1 MTEKKLVYPKVIQ
14 YIRNK
19 MKLTLKFNIKI
30 VFLLLIFVL
39 VSCSKSEIHINDNL
53 IKEISTIDNESN
65 DGISYIP
72 EKATNLL
79 YLKLD
84 NNKMIS
90 TNALE
95 LQDIYHNYY
104 KNDYKTF
111 YDFLNKALKQ
121 EISLKTIQLQH
132 YKLIMFS
139 LDDKIMHVSTNQIE
153 EEYLKKANNETFY
166 FYPKDI
172 ALDQYQT
179 ILYKIFLDNYL
190 ISFDDYGGKYII
202 TKYK

>member
-1 MTEKKLVYPKVIQ
+1 
-14 YIRNK
+14 
-19 MKLTLKFNIKI
+19 MKLDLKFNVKI
-30 VFLLLIFVL
+30 VFLLLVFVL
-39 VSCSKSEIHINDNL
+39 VSCSKSEIYINDNL

-65 DGISYIP
+65 DGVSYIP
-72 EKATNLL
+72 DKATNLL

-95 LQDIYHNYY
+95 LQDIYHKYY

-111 YDFLNKALKQ
+111 YDFLNKVLKQ
-121 EISLKTIQLQH
+121 KISLKTNQLQN
-132 YKLIMFS
+132 YKLIMFR
-139 LDDKIMHVSTNQIE
+139 LDDKIMHFSTNQIE
-153 EEYLKKANNETFY
+153 KKYLKKVNNETFN

-172 ALDQYQT
+172 TLDQYQT

-190 ISFDDYGGKYII
+190 ISFDDYAGKYII
-202 TKYK
+202 TRYK